1 MWWDSREAWDAHVLA
16 CGRECVVAVTP
27 ENIRTYAQGSYS
39 LVEADLRVLAGPD
52 ADDIDHVDHRGSDP
66 GVGAAAAASAAASA
80 ASAAAAAAASGAA
93 PEERLARVHALLA
106 AHGVQAAFEVRRELA
121 DG

>member
-39 LVEADLRVLAGPD
+39 LVEADLRVLAGP
-52 ADDIDHVDHRGSDP
+52 AHDIDHVDHRGSDP
-66 GVGAAAAASAAASA
+66 GVGAD
-80 ASAAAAAAASGAA
+80 A
-93 PEERLARVHALLA
+93 PEEHLARVHALLA
-106 AHGVQAAFEVRRELA
+106 AHGVQAAFEVRRKLT
-121 DG
+121 D